1 MASRN
6 QFGQF
11 KSKIIHFRKR
21 NIKEVHLHCV
31 GNTSLE
37 YVAAYNYLGV
47 LFKKKKDFKSNGK
60 NVSRSGR
67 ASFRIVNIKNS

>member
-47 LFKKKKDFKSNGK
+47 LFKKKKEISKLMPKMYPDQEG
-60 NVSRSGR
+60 
-67 ASFRIVNIKNS
+67 

>member
-6 QFGQF
+6 QFGKF

-47 LFKKKKDFKSNGK
+47 LFKKKKKEISKVMPKMYPDQEG
-60 NVSRSGR
+60 
-67 ASFRIVNIKNS
+67 

>member
-1 MASRN
+1 MAPRN
-6 QFGQF
+6 QFGQY

-47 LFKKKKDFKSNGK
+47 LFKKKKEISKVMPKMYPDQEG
-60 NVSRSGR
+60 
-67 ASFRIVNIKNS
+67 

>member
-1 MASRN
+1 MLKMASRN

-47 LFKKKKDFKSNGK
+47 LFKKKKEISKVMPKMYPYQEG
-60 NVSRSGR
+60 
-67 ASFRIVNIKNS
+67 

>member
-47 LFKKKKDFKSNGK
+47 LFKKKKRDFKSNAK

-67 ASFRIVNIKNS
+67 VSLRIVNIKN

>member
-21 NIKEVHLHCV
+21 NIKEVHLYCV
-31 GNTSLE
+31 GITSLE

-47 LFKKKKDFKSNGK
+47 LFKKKKEISKVMPKMYPDQEG
-60 NVSRSGR
+60 
-67 ASFRIVNIKNS
+67 

>member
-47 LFKKKKDFKSNGK
+47 LLKKKKEISKVMPKMYPDQEG
-60 NVSRSGR
+60 
-67 ASFRIVNIKNS
+67 